1 MESVAL
7 EPLKKNIDVDF
18 VRELLDEFHQ
28 KTGSVVAKSI
38 LDNWDAEKAK
48 FIKVCLMGCVDL
60 HISCF

>member
-38 LDNWDAEKAK
+38 LDDWDTEKAK
-48 FIKVCLMGCVDL
+48 FIKVGVTGSLDL
-60 HISCF
+60 HIRCF